1 MDTAKIDTGPLE
13 PVPALRD
20 VRPYRVPRA
29 SVPVRLALDGNEG
42 LQPPAALR
50 DTLRGVGEG
59 LLRRY
64 PSARE
69 LEERIAARMSVDSAQ
84 VLVTAGA
91 DDALDRAMRA
101 SLCPGRELVLPSPSF
116 EMIERYARLAGAGVV
131 RVPWSADPWPLGGV
145 LRALT
150 DRTGCVAIVSPN
162 NPTGLEASL
171 DDLRRVADAAPR
183 ALIVVDQAY
192 AEFGDVDFAGA
203 VRKTPNAILVRSFSK
218 AFGLAGLRV
227 GYVVGDARVV
237 GWLRAAGQPYA
248 VAGPSLAIATA
259 RLDLPSGDVEDFVAR
274 VRSERERLEV
284 VARELG
290 LVALASKAN
299 FVLVR
304 SPDAARIWERL
315 AVRGIAVRSFP
326 GKPDL
331 ADALRITC
339 PGDEPSFQ
347 ELVAG
352 LCAATGPDE
361 GIAGGAR

>member
-1 MDTAKIDTGPLE
+1 MGTTKDDTGVLE

-20 VRPYRVPRA
+20 VRPYRVPRT

-42 LQPPAALR
+42 LRPPAALLDR
-50 DTLRGVGEG
+50 LPGVGEVA
-59 LLRRY
+59 LRRY

-69 LEERIAARMSVDSAQ
+69 LEERIAARMGVDPAQ

-116 EMIERYARLAGAGVV
+116 EMIERYARLAGADVV
-131 RVPWSADPWPLGGV
+131 RVPWSADPWPLDGL

-150 DRTGCVAIVSPN
+150 ARTGCIAIVSPN

-183 ALIVVDQAY
+183 AVIVVDQAY
-192 AEFGDVDFAGA
+192 AEFGDVDFAA
-203 VRKTPNAILVRSFSK
+203 SVRATPNAVLVRSLSK

-227 GYVVGDARVV
+227 GYAVGAARVI

-248 VAGPSLAIATA
+248 VSGPSLAIAAA
-259 RLDLPSGDVEDFVAR
+259 RFELPVGDVTDFVAR

-284 VARELG
+284 IACDLG
-290 LVALASKAN
+290 FTALPSKAN

-315 AVRGIAVRSFP
+315 AALGIAVRAFP
-326 GKPDL
+326 GKIGL
-331 ADALRITC
+331 ENALRITC
-339 PGDEPSFQ
+339 PGDETAFQ

-352 LCAATGPDE
+352 LRAAVGPDG